1 MFSKG
6 DQLKIKLAN
15 LNFSEIGDGCLF
27 LDVFSIWGTFSNR
40 RKGLYIYNIYIY
52 FKIYI
57 KFRGF
62 GGICCGG
69 ILTLQKDKGLVAP
82 AQQVG
87 KFDQTIFEHFYPHL
101 PA

>member
-1 MFSKG
+1 MSSKG

-15 LNFSEIGDGCLF
+15 LKFSEIGDGCL
-27 LDVFSIWGTFSNR
+27 LVVFGGRLVIGGR
-40 RKGLYIYNIYIY
+40 DYIYNIHI

-57 KFRGF
+57 KFRVF